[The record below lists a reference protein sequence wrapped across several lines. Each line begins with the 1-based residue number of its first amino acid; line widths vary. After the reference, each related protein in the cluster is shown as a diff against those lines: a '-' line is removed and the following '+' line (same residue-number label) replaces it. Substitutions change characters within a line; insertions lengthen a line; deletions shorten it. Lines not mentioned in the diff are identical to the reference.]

1 MGTFKLITVIK
12 RHISS
17 LKKKTLTCP
26 LHLTDND
33 VIDMLWKAL
42 EFKKL
47 YLCYDYQTK
56 ILRKCTLIYLSADSK
71 MNFTIPI
78 LKATK
83 LFGMDLKII
92 SDSNWFKDNDL
103 QDVASYLSN
112 FGNIIAYTAKYH
124 TKLQEMIDAFRIPVL
139 CLQDCRYSVADTL
152 SDIMTFYEQF
162 GYLTDLKLAWLGPP
176 SSELNTFLHLA
187 PHFGIQVAYCCS
199 CDPETRTSPSSLF
212 EAKNEFNATK
222 YIEKSREKL
231 NTDLFKNAKPN
242 WVYLRKLPR
251 AVKEA
256 DDHVFKNF
264 ERCITWK
271 SSINNVWIYMS
282 LIMKLLKEYKN
293 VTHKPN
299 FENTNSQQRYKVLP
313 KK

>member
-1 MGTFKLITVIK
+1 MICKML
-12 RHISS
+12 RHI
-17 LKKKTLTCP
+17 
-26 LHLTDND
+26 
-33 VIDMLWKAL
+33 
-42 EFKKL
+42 
-47 YLCYDYQTK
+47 YQ
-56 ILRKCTLIYLSADSK
+56 
-71 MNFTIPI
+71 
-78 LKATK
+78 
-83 LFGMDLKII
+83 I
-92 SDSNWFKDNDL
+92 S
-103 QDVASYLSN
+103 
-112 FGNIIAYTAKYH
+112 
-124 TKLQEMIDAFRIPVL
+124 
-139 CLQDCRYSVADTL
+139 DCRYSVADTL

-212 EAKNEFNATK
+212 EAKNEFNGKAILNECLSFDETIKDSHIIATK